1 MVVTTRRGAGISAP
15 REDDN
20 DSSSDNASIPARTPP
35 VQRRQPASRTP
46 ATLRPLREPTPSNAN
61 LSKRK
66 RGPSGTPNAPQHK
79 RRRVSSD
86 AADTIEV
93 AVGEDDNVDAAINAT
108 SARSAHR
115 LEIHLP
121 SSRGP
126 RESRGVNPTEVV
138 PEPSTTVVPGRRLRA
153 RRIKRGINSVEILGA
168 FGPPSPRK
176 SRRDPAVSHIL
187 EERPESDSDRRLA
200 RHGNHVARTA
210 VEEVLTGAETPRS
223 AGSPELQS
231 SAVRSRPARPA
242 FDVYEVP
249 EDDDAEPTNFAT
261 VRGTRTKNNLE
272 ISNGD
277 KSNKSQARQPRSSQ
291 RNDKVSLIRED
302 LSEPVVRALH
312 RPEPRRFTLPGNAP
326 RLMDE
331 GNRELVQYGNGRQ
344 VNQIAEKEPERPRER
359 EETEETDETD
369 ETVDETD
376 ESESDEEEEQ
386 RKMGD
391 IQVRPCANND
401 DIISVYSDHLR
412 SISKLMGRSGW
423 TGAGRRWMA
432 ELYAN
437 MPAFGVYPPIR
448 TRLGKC
454 IFKSLSCLKDE
465 LDEVPNALDLDE
477 QYQYLAEH
485 QLDLNAAISSVDK
498 AVRKV
503 ERLSNTRLPKRM
515 INDLSKCVIPML
527 VLVMQTSFAVGVRQ
541 PDAVV
546 NDSLPK
552 EGVFTWTTVQY
563 LLGTLGWLSRLQ
575 KCLNPPSNDNP
586 EQAGQQYD
594 FEDPK
599 HNHEKLAVMVRKFIQ
614 QIRHQ
619 VDNFNARAD
628 ANRERYEEEQ
638 RIKRMKE
645 QDRRIKEQNQREA
658 EEELALA
665 RLEEE
670 KFRLSMQ
677 KVTSQVRP
685 LAERFRRATS
695 HWQPAQVSQ
704 PRPQPSNPSTWT
716 LSHRG
721 PRSQSV
727 GSSVPRPPPGG
738 GQRAPQFRPTPPSPE
753 LGYPPWPEEET
764 EWLLSEL
771 RRPDR
776 ERDCLDVWAETLE
789 RSPQEILGEKRR
801 LERTGRYRSPTQQR

>member
-1 MVVTTRRGAGISAP
+1 MVVTTRRGARISAP

-46 ATLRPLREPTPSNAN
+46 ATLRPLREAAPSNAN
-61 LSKRK
+61 LSKRN
-66 RGPSGTPNAPQHK
+66 RVPNGTPNAPQQK

-93 AVGEDDNVDAAINAT
+93 ALGEDDNVDAAINAT
-108 SARSAHR
+108 SARSAHQ

-121 SSRGP
+121 SSRGLRESRGANSTEVSP
-126 RESRGVNPTEVV
+126 RESRQ
-138 PEPSTTVVPGRRLRA
+138 
-153 RRIKRGINSVEILGA
+153 
-168 FGPPSPRK
+168 
-176 SRRDPAVSHIL
+176 DPAVSHIL
-187 EERPESDSDRRLA
+187 EERPESDSDRRPA
-200 RHGNHVARTA
+200 RHGNHVAGA
-210 VEEVLTGAETPRS
+210 AAEEVSTAAETPRS
-223 AGSPELQS
+223 GGSPELQS
-231 SAVRSRPARPA
+231 SAVRVRSTRPV

-249 EDDDAEPTNFAT
+249 EDDDAEPPNFVA
-261 VRGTRTKNNLE
+261 VRGTRARNNVE

-277 KSNKSQARQPRSSQ
+277 KPNRSQARQPQSAQ
-291 RNDKVSLIRED
+291 RNDQVSLIREEQ
-302 LSEPVVRALH
+302 SEPVARALR
-312 RPEPRRFTLPGNAP
+312 RPEPRQVTLPGNAP

-331 GNRELVQYGNGRQ
+331 GNCELGQYGNGRQ
-344 VNQIAEKEPERPRER
+344 VNQITEKEPERPRER

-369 ETVDETD
+369 ETVDEDETD
-376 ESESDEEEEQ
+376 ESESDEEAEQ
-386 RKMGD
+386 RKMGN
-391 IQVRPCANND
+391 IQVRPCTNND
-401 DIISVYSDHLR
+401 DTVSVYSDHLR
-412 SISKLMGRSGW
+412 SISKLMGRRGW
-423 TGAGRRWMA
+423 TGAGSRWMA

-448 TRLGKC
+448 TRLGKY

-477 QYQYLAEH
+477 QYQYLVEH
-485 QLDLNAAISSVDK
+485 QLVLNAAISNVDK
-498 AVRKV
+498 AVRKI
-503 ERLSNTRLPKRM
+503 ERLSNTRLPKRI

-552 EGVFTWTTVQY
+552 EGIFTWTTVQY

-575 KCLNPPSNDNP
+575 KCLNPPSNGNS
-586 EQAGQQYD
+586 EHAGQQYD

-638 RIKRMKE
+638 RIRRMKE
-645 QDRRIKEQNQREA
+645 EDRRIKEQNQRE
-658 EEELALA
+658 EEAELALA

-670 KFRLSMQ
+670 KFRLSLQ
-677 KVTSQVRP
+677 KVTSQIRP

-704 PRPQPSNPSTWT
+704 PHPQPSNPSTWT
-716 LSHRG
+716 LSHLG

-727 GSSVPRPPPGG
+727 GSSVPRLPPGG
-738 GQRAPQFRPTPPSPE
+738 GQRAPQFQPTPPSPE
-753 LGYPPWPEEET
+753 LGYPPWPEDET

-771 RRPDR
+771 RRPER
-776 ERDCLDVWAETLE
+776 QRDCLEVWAETLE

-801 LERTGRYRSPTQQR
+801 LERTGRYRSPTRQR